1 MSLNK
6 KRVKLILL
14 NKDWNDNKTQA
25 GLQLIALVYR
35 KYLFWL
41 TRQLYNRLHNLQANQ
56 SLNTFIA
63 QNIVYN
69 QCSALISLA

>member
-1 MSLNK
+1 MTT
-6 KRVKLILL
+6 
-14 NKDWNDNKTQA
+14 KTPA

-41 TRQLYNRLHNLQANQ
+41 TRQLYNMLHNLQANQ

-63 QNIVYN
+63 
-69 QCSALISLA
+69 

>member
-63 QNIVYN
+63 
-69 QCSALISLA
+69 